1 MSLKG
6 VFGKNE
12 RGYRLTVKN
21 KHFLSLLILL
31 LSVASIRR
39 KANTPFKSK
48 LDGFCLFRRSSR
60 FGGPGREGGGGGEE
74 GGEGTRPNVGIS
86 IRALWEQMEEL
97 IDLLDQV
104 IEVAMSGG
112 RQAAI
117 SHYNIFPFHST
128 Y

>member
-1 MSLKG
+1 M
-6 VFGKNE
+6 
-12 RGYRLTVKN
+12 
-21 KHFLSLLILL
+21 
-31 LSVASIRR
+31 
-39 KANTPFKSK
+39 
-48 LDGFCLFRRSSR
+48 FRRSSR

-112 RQAAI
+112 R
-117 SHYNIFPFHST
+117 HEVYST
-128 Y
+128 MMCNSNSLSVLIILLS